1 VVRMHEEFEWDEDK
15 AEANLRKHGVS
26 FDEAASALADEH
38 GDARHLDMDDPG
50 HADGEDRYIT
60 HAPDPARPGVIYI
73 ISWTDRS
80 TDEARVTRIISA
92 RKATKKERKFYEQ
105 ELGG

>member
-1 VVRMHEEFEWDEDK
+1 LVRIHEHFEWDEDK

-26 FDEAASALADEH
+26 FDEAASALADED
-38 GDARHLDMDDPG
+38 GDARHLDRDDPG

-60 HAPDPARPGVIYI
+60 YTPDPDRPGVVYV

-80 TDEARVTRIISA
+80 TDDEKVTRIISA
-92 RKATKKERKFYEQ
+92 RKATKQEKKYYAQ